1 MTSKIY
7 NILEWITKFAYVNL
21 LWFIFTLVGGVIL
34 GFYPATIAMFSM
46 VRDWLRGKSDLP
58 VLKNF
63 WNYYKLD
70 FLKSNLLG
78 VFINVLLIF
87 IAADIFYITLN
98 EQLAWTHIP
107 LFAFILIVVLFLLFI
122 FPSFAHYDLKV
133 IPLIKNT
140 FLIMIISPIHSFLMI
155 ICLISVYFIMQAVPA
170 LFFIFGGSTYA
181 FITTWLSLHAFDKI
195 HKKQE
200 GK

>member
-1 MTSKIY
+1 
-7 NILEWITKFAYVNL
+7 
-21 LWFIFTLVGGVIL
+21 
-34 GFYPATIAMFSM
+34 
-46 VRDWLRGKSDLP
+46 KSDLP

-140 FLIMIISPIHSFLMI
+140 FLFIIINPIKIFFIIIFSFILIFVLFLLFIFPCFSHYYLKVIPLIKNTFLIMIISPIHSFLMI
-155 ICLISVYFIMQAVPA
+155 ICLVSVYFIMQSVPA

>member
-21 LWFIFTLVGGVIL
+21 LWFIFTLVGGIIL
-34 GFYPATIAMFSM
+34 GFYPATIAMFSI

-155 ICLISVYFIMQAVPA
+155 ICLVSVYFIMQSVPA

>member
-63 WNYYKLD
+63 WSYYKLD

-140 FLIMIISPIHSFLMI
+140 FLIMIISPVHSFLMI

>member
-21 LWFIFTLVGGVIL
+21 LWLIFTLVGGVIL

-70 FLKSNLLG
+70 FLKGNLLG

-98 EQLAWTHIP
+98 EQLDWTHIP